1 MSASTQSGVR
11 HVVCGAAE
19 LKPGSRMIIEIDGR
33 SIGIFNIQGSFFALK
48 NVCPHK
54 YAPLC
59 EGKVT
64 ALTTGERP
72 GKLIVERD
80 GEILRCPWHGWEF
93 DILTGKSIVNPNRI
107 RTKSYKA
114 CLEDPLNS
122 GSLGCGVEKL
132 ESLETYVTKIEGRE
146 LVVYL

>member
-1 MSASTQSGVR
+1 MWNAIR
-11 HVVCGAAE
+11 NNWKADRRE
-19 LKPGSRMIIEIDGR
+19 LMNRAPPPAPDVKQTPGYFPRR
-33 SIGIFNIQGSFFALK
+33 LK
-48 NVCPHK
+48 KWDHK
-54 YAPLC
+54 SDDHITNAILP
-59 EGKVT
+59 
-64 ALTTGERP
+64 ERRP
-72 GKLIVERD
+72 EQTGKLIVERD